1 MAIKNL
7 KRFDRYIAHY
17 PIFLIMVDEL
27 LDSECGVTR
36 GCLLDAPYRQMW
48 EDGATPLEMAQHV
61 LDLEFGSRAP
71 SIVKD

>member
-1 MAIKNL
+1 
-7 KRFDRYIAHY
+7 
-17 PIFLIMVDEL
+17 MVDEL